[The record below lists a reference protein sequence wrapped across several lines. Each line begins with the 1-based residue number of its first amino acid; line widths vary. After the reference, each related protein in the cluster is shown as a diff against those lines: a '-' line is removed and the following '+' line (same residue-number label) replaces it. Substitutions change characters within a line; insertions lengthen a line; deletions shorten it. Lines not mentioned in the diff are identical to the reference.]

1 MEVMPSGIGKWH
13 FPDAGYDRY
22 WISDGSLVMGQK
34 GNIPDIHPAYCG
46 LRGLTLS
53 SHRQHHAWD
62 ILVAAGLKQVMIK
75 RHAN

>member
-1 MEVMPSGIGKWH
+1 MVLENGIFLTQDTIDIG
-13 FPDAGYDRY
+13 FQTA
-22 WISDGSLVMGQK
+22 LLLCGQK

-62 ILVAAGLKQVMIK
+62 KLVAAGLKQVMIK